1 MTAIRLAVAALV
13 MGLVI
18 AVFSSLLV
26 PNVQVAALPFFCGA
40 DARIVRVTTR
50 TTAVDI
56 DGAPVS
62 TSSDLGGMWCIGGPR
77 ERTRPN
83 QALVV
88 LVLGAE
94 AGAVLLGGVLVRGR
108 WRRPVQGPP
117 LPDGAA
123 A

>member
-1 MTAIRLAVAALV
+1 MTVFRLAVAALV
-13 MGLVI
+13 MGLVV
-18 AVFSSLLV
+18 AVFAWLAV
-26 PNVQVAALPFFCGA
+26 PTVQVAALPFFCGT

-94 AGAVLLGGVLVRGR
+94 AGAVLLGVMLVRGR
-108 WRRPVQGPP
+108 WRRPVPGPP
-117 LPDGAA
+117 LPDGTAA
-123 A
+123 